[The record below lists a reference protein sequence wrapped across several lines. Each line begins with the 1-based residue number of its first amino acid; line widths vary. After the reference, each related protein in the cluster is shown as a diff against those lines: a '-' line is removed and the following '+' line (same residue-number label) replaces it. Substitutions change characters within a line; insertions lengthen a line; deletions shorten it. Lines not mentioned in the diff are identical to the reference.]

1 MEMRIRSYRE
11 DDAAQ
16 IVSLSLRAWAPVFD
30 SELATIGPELSGRL
44 EGHDWRIRQQKDVE
58 DVLADEGMKV
68 WVGDVAGRVVG
79 FAAARLNVDHRMG
92 EIYMVAVD
100 PDHQR
105 RGLGL
110 ALTNVAADWIREAGL
125 PVAVVETGGD
135 DGHAPARRVYEAA
148 GFTPMPSVRY
158 FKAL

>member
-1 MEMRIRSYRE
+1 M
-11 DDAAQ
+11 
-16 IVSLSLRAWAPVFD
+16 
-30 SELATIGPELSGRL
+30 L

-68 WVGDVAGRVVG
+68 WVGDMAGRVVG
-79 FAAARLNVDHRMG
+79 FAAARLDADHRMG

-100 PDHQR
+100 PEHQG

-148 GFTPMPSVRY
+148 GFTPMPIVRY